1 MFLFHHLFFKSQH
14 LLWLLSD
21 TFMYR
26 CKHAASTL
34 FNSVKELGIVE
45 VYLKMMVL
53 HRNVSQMWQCDEI
66 GLDINSKSLKECAC
80 LYFSILGW
88 GSQVGFHLS
97 AVCYEKNTWKAK
109 MLGDNTRND
118 FRLYQTTHLYWNHL
132 WTYDVSDLL
141 LLHVLGHWNK
151 NMCRLNFLDPIAQHC
166 LCVALS

>member
-1 MFLFHHLFFKSQH
+1 MFLFHHL

-34 FNSVKELGIVE
+34 FNCVKELGIVE

-66 GLDINSKSLKECAC
+66 GLDINSKSLQECAC
-80 LYFSILGW
+80 LYFSLLGW

-97 AVCYEKNTWKAK
+97 AVHEPVHVKKTHMKSKNA
-109 MLGDNTRND
+109 RND
-118 FRLYQTTHLYWNHL
+118 FTSDCTKQPICIETISGRMMYQICCFCMFWGIET
-132 WTYDVSDLL
+132 
-141 LLHVLGHWNK
+141 K
-151 NMCRLNFLDPIAQHC
+151 I
-166 LCVALS
+166 CVGLTF

>member
-1 MFLFHHLFFKSQH
+1 
-14 LLWLLSD
+14 
-21 TFMYR
+21 MYR

-66 GLDINSKSLKECAC
+66 GLDINSKSLQECAC
-80 LYFSILGW
+80 LYFSLLGW

-97 AVCYEKNTWKAK
+97 AVHVMKKKPHEKQKCTKW
-109 MLGDNTRND
+109 LH

-151 NMCRLNFLDPIAQHC
+151 NMCRLNFLDPISQNC